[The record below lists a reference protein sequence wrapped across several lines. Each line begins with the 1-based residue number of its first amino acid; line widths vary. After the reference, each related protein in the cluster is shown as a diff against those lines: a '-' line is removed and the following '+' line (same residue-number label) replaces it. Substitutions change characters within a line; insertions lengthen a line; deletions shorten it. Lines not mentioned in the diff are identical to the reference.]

1 VATLRRTRQI
11 LKSLA
16 DDTRL
21 RIIGLLASGEIN
33 VAEICETLGKKQPLV
48 SKHLSR
54 LRLLDV
60 VNDRRAGANVYYS
73 LRRQKDPVYQGIVK
87 AVTRGFSDIEV
98 LQKDKEKMMRV
109 KETNSGEYR
118 TSKERH

>member
-1 VATLRRTRQI
+1 MATLRRTRQI

-21 RIIGLLASGEIN
+21 RIINLLANGEIN

-48 SKHLSR
+48 SKHLTR

-60 VNDRRAGANVYYS
+60 VHDRRDGANVYYS
-73 LRRQKDPVYQGIVK
+73 LRRQNDPVYQDILR
-87 AVTRGFSDIEV
+87 AVTRGFSDIDILRKDQKKMEEV
-98 LQKDKEKMMRV
+98 KDVEGDQFK
-109 KETNSGEYR
+109 
-118 TSKERH
+118 

>member
-1 VATLRRTRQI
+1 VASLRRTRQI

-21 RIIGLLASGEIN
+21 RIINLLANGEIN

-48 SKHLSR
+48 SKHLTR

-60 VNDRRAGANVYYS
+60 VNDRRDGANVYYS
-73 LRRQKDPVYQGIVK
+73 LRRQSDPVYQGIVK
-87 AVTRGFSDIEV
+87 AVTKGFSDIEV
-98 LQKDKEKMMRV
+98 LQKDQKRMEQV
-109 KETNSGEYR
+109 KEVDVN
-118 TSKERH
+118 